1 MSKSQQHTY
10 KKINTPVWIFFLK
23 NLSSFQIP
31 SIPGICAYMPH
42 DVYECIWRIWQ
53 PWATMDFPTTCDD
66 IQPRLIP
73 LSVLDGLSHL
83 HHWVFGVLSC
93 PLLSVCFKLCHLN
106 LITMGNSFWNR
117 NMYVYIYI
125 SYICTCIYQYKC
137 ILYVYACA
145 YQYSIWNSTFIPQT
159 LWMFQPAF
167 RWTKSILDK
176 LWDENCSMHPQHP
189 RWNTKLAYRPIILQ
203 NQKKSVWTPWR
214 PSQGGARGAEPQL
227 TMCLEHLGDMIF
239 TFHVSWHQEGLNLHI
254 GSPIRPG

>member
-106 LITMGNSFWNR
+106 LITVGNSFWNR
-117 NMYVYIYI
+117 NMYVYIYHI
-125 SYICTCIYQYKC
+125 SVHVYININVYSMYTYVHIN
-137 ILYVYACA
+137 ILYETLHLSLKHCGCSSQRFAGLSLSWTNCGMKTAVCTPNI
-145 YQYSIWNSTFIPQT
+145 QDGTPNWLIDPSSSKIKKKVFGHPEDLLRGVLGGLNPNSQ
-159 LWMFQPAF
+159 
-167 RWTKSILDK
+167 
-176 LWDENCSMHPQHP
+176 CV
-189 RWNTKLAYRPIILQ
+189 WNT
-203 NQKKSVWTPWR
+203 
-214 PSQGGARGAEPQL
+214 
-227 TMCLEHLGDMIF
+227 
-239 TFHVSWHQEGLNLHI
+239 
-254 GSPIRPG
+254 